1 MYFNNVNKI
10 TKVVIYSQLIAKR
23 KNFGGYI
30 IYVFKN
36 LNSNEYLM
44 CTKLPNWNSAEIE
57 IGDIGF
63 LNYKEVIGGTT
74 QYFDVYKNKSFYY
87 KYDNIYFESFIKE
100 NKVNPLLV

>member
-1 MYFNNVNKI
+1 M
-10 TKVVIYSQLIAKR
+10 VIYSQLIAKR
-23 KNFGGYI
+23 ENFGGYI

-44 CTKLPNWNSAEIE
+44 CTRLPNWNSAEIK

-63 LNYKEVIGGTT
+63 LNYKEVIGGET
-74 QYFDVYKNKSFYY
+74 QYFNVYENKYCYY